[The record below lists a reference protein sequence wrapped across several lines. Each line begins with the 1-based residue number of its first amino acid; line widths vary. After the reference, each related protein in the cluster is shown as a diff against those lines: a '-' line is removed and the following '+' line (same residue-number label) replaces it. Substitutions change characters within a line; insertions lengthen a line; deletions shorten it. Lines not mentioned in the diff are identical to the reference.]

1 MKAARRLA
9 RWVLGTLGDM
19 FLTAGLGLL
28 LFVGWQLWWTD
39 VTANRA
45 QHADVVRLDREF
57 GADPAPGSAPAAADA
72 DAPALG
78 KGFAILRIPRFGAD
92 YARPV
97 LEGTAR
103 DILTKGVGHYQGT
116 AAPGAVGNVA
126 IAGHRTTYGR
136 PFHDIDTLRTGD
148 RIVVET
154 RTAFHVYAVQRH
166 TIVTPDDVDVV
177 APIPEHPG
185 ARPTQ
190 RWLTMTACHPKYSA
204 AQRYVVF
211 AELVRSYPRAEGL
224 PAGVLELP
232 SSSQHGS

>member
-1 MKAARRLA
+1 MRAARRLA
-9 RWVLGTLGDM
+9 RWVLGMLGDV
-19 FLTAGLGLL
+19 FLTTGLGLL

-45 QHADVVRLDREF
+45 QDQAVVRLDRDF
-57 GADPAPGSAPAAADA
+57 GADPAPGSTTATTDP

-92 YARPV
+92 YARPL
-97 LEGTAR
+97 LEGTGR
-103 DILTKGVGHYQGT
+103 DILMKGVGHYQGT
-116 AAPGAVGNVA
+116 AAPGAMGNFA

-177 APIPEHPG
+177 APVPEHPG

-224 PAGVLELP
+224 PAGVLQLP
-232 SSSQHGS
+232 SSSQRGS